1 MNPDTDLQ
9 DLVRCHRCDT
19 PNPSLHCDICE
30 QYVCKECEKEHVS
43 NQSIMHKVVPFTLK
57 GCITICKLHL
67 SHLCDQ
73 FCEQCCIPICMVCA
87 STEHNGHEFTEVVV
101 KLERKR
107 IDLERDLEELQK
119 IKPTFKEIEIHTS
132 NQTANLNKNYW
143 KLNMAIEKHRKDL
156 HKKVD
161 AIILKFKSDVNEMKY
176 KHRAVLKKQTEE
188 IKHNISEMKQ
198 IITDLDK
205 LLHSKDFGAVS
216 VYNSKNAKFRKLPP
230 KLTVT
235 FPSFTPLKIKREQ
248 CGSLSMFRPIRT
260 EDQGYVTGS
269 PTPRPSLPD
278 RPCIEEQRIITEII
292 AEHEN
297 NKGLCSVSCLNDK
310 QIWTCSF
317 YDKIMKLYNMQGEL
331 MKSIQT
337 KSGNYPRNITVTRRG
352 NLIYADY
359 IERTVN
365 LLKKNTQIETV
376 IRLWAWRPL
385 SVCTTSSDELLVV
398 MIFDDDK
405 QTKVVRYS
413 GSSEKQSIQYSD
425 KGELLYSSGDIKYIS
440 ENSNLDI
447 CVSDCEAGAVVVVN
461 KAGEFRFTYSGPSSS
476 SKESF
481 IPYGITTDS
490 RSRILIVDSS
500 NLNIHVLNEDG
511 QFLRYIDIS
520 HLNRPSGI
528 CVDTRNN
535 LFVAETVHVTGKVK
549 KIQYIM

>member
-1 MNPDTDLQ
+1 
-9 DLVRCHRCDT
+9 
-19 PNPSLHCDICE
+19 
-30 QYVCKECEKEHVS
+30 
-43 NQSIMHKVVPFTLK
+43 
-57 GCITICKLHL
+57 
-67 SHLCDQ
+67 
-73 FCEQCCIPICMVCA
+73 
-87 STEHNGHEFTEVVV
+87 
-101 KLERKR
+101 
-107 IDLERDLEELQK
+107 
-119 IKPTFKEIEIHTS
+119 
-132 NQTANLNKNYW
+132 
-143 KLNMAIEKHRKDL
+143 
-156 HKKVD
+156 
-161 AIILKFKSDVNEMKY
+161 
-176 KHRAVLKKQTEE
+176 
-188 IKHNISEMKQ
+188 
-198 IITDLDK
+198 
-205 LLHSKDFGAVS
+205 
-216 VYNSKNAKFRKLPP
+216 
-230 KLTVT
+230 
-235 FPSFTPLKIKREQ
+235 
-248 CGSLSMFRPIRT
+248 
-260 EDQGYVTGS
+260 
-269 PTPRPSLPD
+269 
-278 RPCIEEQRIITEII
+278 
-292 AEHEN
+292 
-297 NKGLCSVSCLNDK
+297 
-310 QIWTCSF
+310 
-317 YDKIMKLYNMQGEL
+317 MKLYNMQGEL